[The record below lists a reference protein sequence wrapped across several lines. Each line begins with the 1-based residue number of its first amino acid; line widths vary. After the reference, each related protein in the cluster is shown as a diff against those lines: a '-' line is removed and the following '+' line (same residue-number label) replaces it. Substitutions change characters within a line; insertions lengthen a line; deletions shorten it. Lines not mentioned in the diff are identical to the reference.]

1 MKTKLVILAIAFL
14 LGINGFAGNEND
26 SDKSAN
32 GRTPAKNNISVVQG
46 QVMDFTSGESIA
58 GAEVEIKQSDKK
70 TYTDFDGH
78 FSFQNIEPGNYDI
91 VVSYISYDN
100 SLLENVKIEQGHT
113 EKISIK
119 LVNAK

>member
-1 MKTKLVILAIAFL
+1 MKTRLTILAVAFL
-14 LGINGFAGNEND
+14 IGIAALAGNEND
-26 SDKSAN
+26 SDKSDKD
-32 GRTPAKNNISVVQG
+32 RTPAKNNISVVQG
-46 QVMDFTSGESIA
+46 QVMDLSSGESIT
-58 GAEVEIKQSDKK
+58 GAEVKIKQSDKK
-70 TYTDFDGH
+70 TYTDFDGQ

-100 SLLENVKIEQGHT
+100 SLLENIEIEQGHT